1 MTGVE
6 LAVSVLFAAAL
17 AAWALQRRAGAGG
30 TEETV
35 ADQAVWEEVHALGLS
50 VPFDRYWPA
59 TGRLEGV
66 ALELAVVRRPDGPE
80 GPGADRE
87 LVIRLLD
94 PIPAPL
100 LLRRGD
106 RSPALPA
113 ADLPIGESRFDA
125 LLRVQSRDEA
135 LARALLDA
143 PTRDALAGAAQLGA
157 GFADERLTLRAPC
170 ADWTPAQV
178 SKAVR
183 ATLRA
188 HGALRGRLAAVR
200 ADPRAALN
208 AVARTDRTAGVRL
221 RCLDLL
227 VRAGAAEV
235 ATLRSRAEDVDVSVR
250 LLAAQALGPDGHPSL
265 ERLARTGS
273 RTVRV
278 RAAAQ
283 LATAATLAPDR
294 AALVEDTFLAAL
306 DDPELVRAA
315 LLGLARRGTARSVP
329 TLRAS
334 LARERRAEIRRLA
347 EDALGAIRSRLDAS
361 AAGGMSLAEDPG
373 GDLALAAAAGALAV
387 GEDAG
392 R

>member
-17 AAWALQRRAGAGG
+17 AAWALQRRAGAAG

-35 ADQAVWEEVHALGLS
+35 ADQAVWEAVHALGLS

-106 RSPALPA
+106 RSPAPPA

-170 ADWTPAQV
+170 AEWTPAQV

-334 LARERRAEIRRLA
+334 IARERRAEIRRLA

>member
-1 MTGVE
+1 VTGVE

-17 AAWALQRRAGAGG
+17 AAWALQRRAGAAG

-35 ADQAVWEEVHALGLS
+35 ADQAVWEAVHALGLS

-106 RSPALPA
+106 RSPAPPA

-170 ADWTPAQV
+170 AEWTPAQV

-334 LARERRAEIRRLA
+334 IARERRAEIRRLA